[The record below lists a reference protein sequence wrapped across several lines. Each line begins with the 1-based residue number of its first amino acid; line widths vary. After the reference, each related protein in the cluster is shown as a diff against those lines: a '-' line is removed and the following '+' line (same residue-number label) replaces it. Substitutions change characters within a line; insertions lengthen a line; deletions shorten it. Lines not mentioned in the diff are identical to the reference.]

1 MLEELTLEVYWEMVE
16 VWKALRELAGLS
28 QAEVSHRAA
37 VNQSHFSQVE
47 RGRVRPGPSMVAK
60 LLSVL
65 PVPPALNVAAVQGAL
80 ENGTEIDGL
89 ENIVQALAQAW
100 PDWVVATLR
109 TLYWEIPPVGTISG
123 GAQPGLV
130 WLVLVGTKDKLLNQT
145 LRSQAA
151 VDPVSPESLADAW
164 RALLHT
170 LAESHP
176 STALQSEGL
185 ARLVDVAALRHP
197 VADLTWEAL
206 RPAWER
212 VPLRQQAIL
221 AALIRELAGAP

>member
-1 MLEELTLEVYWEMVE
+1 MEIWRT
-16 VWKALRELAGLS
+16 LRELAGLS
-28 QAEVSHRAA
+28 QAEVAHRAR
-37 VNQSHFSQVE
+37 VNQSHFSQIE
-47 RGRVRPGPSMVAK
+47 RGRVQPGSAMVAK

-65 PVPPALNVAAVQGAL
+65 PVPPALNVAAVQ
-80 ENGTEIDGL
+80 DGL
-89 ENIVQALAQAW
+89 EKGTTVDGLEDILQALSQAW

-151 VDPVSPESLADAW
+151 VDPVSPESFADTW

-170 LAESHP
+170 LAKSHP

-206 RPAWER
+206 RPAWEH
-212 VPLRQQAIL
+212 VPLRRQAIL